1 MAKQLMFED
10 DARRKILEGIRKL
23 AGAVKVTLGPSG
35 RNVILDKKS
44 GTPQPTKD
52 GATVSKEV
60 ELEDPFEN
68 VGAKLANAAAD
79 KTNDLAGDG
88 TTTAVLL
95 AESLYSEGLKL
106 ATAGADP
113 ILVKRGM
120 ERAVEAAAESI
131 LKQARPI
138 KGPADFRNV
147 ALVAAHFDEPVA
159 DLVSKAMEKAGREG
173 VITVDES
180 KGFETVMEFVEGL
193 QYDKGYISPY
203 FINKPEQ
210 LTAEYEDA
218 YILLTD
224 RKLSNLRDMVPV
236 LEEVAQ
242 TGRPLMIV
250 AEDVEGE
257 ALAGLVIN
265 RLRGALP
272 VVAVKAPAF
281 GDRRKAILQDMAILT
296 GGKVISDEL
305 GIKLENV
312 RTAELGKAKRIR
324 VEKEKCTII
333 GGGGSRKAID
343 QRIEELRSSIR
354 KTTSDYD
361 REKFEER
368 LAKLLGGV
376 AILKVGGATEAEM
389 KERKY
394 RVEDAVHAGR
404 AAAEEGIVPGGGVAY
419 LRAADAVLKLHLEGD
434 EAAGARAVAR
444 ALETPVR
451 CIAAN
456 GGHDPSEVLA
466 DVRERGGAEGF
477 DPVTGRYG
485 DMFQMGIVDA
495 AKVCRTAL
503 RSAGSIV
510 SMLLTSQAVVVEIKE
525 KKKAVAG
532 AVQ

>member
-1 MAKQLMFED
+1 MAKQIMFED
-10 DARRKILEGIRKL
+10 EARRKILEGIRKL

-35 RNVILDKKS
+35 RNVILDRKS
-44 GTPQPTKD
+44 GGPQPTKD

-60 ELEDPFEN
+60 EIEDPFEN

-88 TTTAVLL
+88 TTTAAIL
-95 AESLYSEGLKL
+95 AEAMYSEGLKL
-106 ATAGADP
+106 ATAGSDP
-113 ILVKRGM
+113 ILVRRGM
-120 ERAVEAAAESI
+120 ERAVEEAAEAV
-131 LKQARPI
+131 LKQARPL
-138 KGPADFRNV
+138 KGPEDYRNV
-147 ALVAAHFDEPVA
+147 ALVAAHFEEAVA

-180 KGFETVMEFVEGL
+180 KGFETTMEFVEGL

-203 FINKPEQ
+203 FINNPEQ

-218 YILLTD
+218 CVLLTD
-224 RKLSNLRDMVPV
+224 RKLSSVRDLVPI
-236 LEEVAQ
+236 LEQVARA
-242 TGRPLMIV
+242 GRPLLIV
-250 AEDVEGE
+250 AEEVEGE
-257 ALAGLVIN
+257 ALSALVIN
-265 RLRGALP
+265 RLRGVLQT
-272 VVAVKAPAF
+272 VAVKAPAF

-296 GGKVISDEL
+296 GGNVVSDEL
-305 GIKLENV
+305 GIKFENV
-312 RTAELGKAKRIR
+312 RIGDLGKAKKVR

-333 GGGGSRKAID
+333 GGGGDRKAIQ
-343 QRIEELRSSIR
+343 QRIDELRSSIK

-361 REKFEER
+361 REKLEER

-389 KERKY
+389 RERKY

-419 LRAADAVLKLHLEGD
+419 LRAADAVLKLKLEGD

-444 ALETPVR
+444 ALEAPVR
-451 CIAAN
+451 NIAAN

-466 DVRERGGAEGF
+466 DVRERGGAHGF
-477 DPVTGRYG
+477 DPISGKYG
-485 DMFQMGIVDA
+485 DLFQMGIVDA
-495 AKVCRTAL
+495 AKVCRTAI
-503 RSAGSIV
+503 RSAGSIA
-510 SMLLTSQAVVVEIKE
+510 SMLMTAQAVVVELKE

-532 AVQ
+532 AVK